1 MNAIYTAEATAW
13 GGRNGRAA
21 SSDGNLDVTLVPPKE
36 LGGPGGEGT
45 NPEQLFAAGYAGCFH
60 NALLLVARGQ
70 KIDITDSAV
79 TARVG
84 LGDNGQGGFGISVT
98 VHAEIPGVDQAT
110 AEQLVAA
117 TEKVCPYSNAT
128 RGNVDLQLDVTT
140 GDE

>member
-21 SSDGNLDVTLVPPKE
+21 SSDGNLDVQLVPPKE

-45 NPEQLFAAGYAGCFH
+45 NPEQLMAAGYAGCFH

-70 KIDITDSAV
+70 KIDVSDSAV
-79 TARVG
+79 TAKVG
-84 LGDNGQGGFGISVT
+84 LGDNGQGGFGMSIT
-98 VHAEIPGVDQAT
+98 LHTEINGIDQAK
-110 AEQLVAA
+110 AEELVAA
-117 TEKVCPYSNAT
+117 TEKVCPFSNAT
-128 RGNVDLQLDVTT
+128 RGNVNLQLEVTT